1 MGKLK
6 SVGRY
11 IMEDRTLGKG
21 NFAVVELASHII
33 TSSKVAVKIIDR
45 RKLKEEYMQKNLY
58 REAKVMSKLRHP
70 NIARLYET
78 IKSNNLYFLVTE
90 YVAGGDLLSYVRNQK
105 DGYLSESRSRVYVRQ
120 LVSAL
125 HHLHERG
132 VVHRDLKMENII
144 LDAKRKNL
152 KLIDFG
158 LSNHYNTDQLLKTHC
173 GSPEY
178 AAPELFVTGREYGP
192 EIDIWSFGIIVYAM
206 VTGKLPFTAP
216 HTENRRQRLLQ
227 LINAGLGPI
236 HERDMR
242 NITEDCKDLLRRS
255 IQPSETRIHLLDIQV
270 HPWITANNQDTFYP
284 FQQPPRDPRLKEE
297 VIEKMASL
305 LTVTKSMLE
314 GNVHETRCDEL
325 GAMFNLLMDD
335 ALRER
340 GLWEGDHTRRSQ
352 TPSGEP
358 PVRLRTPTVV
368 RMVRPSDRLQ
378 NNSPVQA
385 ADFELSIVESE
396 KNTPERPKTATYP
409 PSSLYTRPMG
419 NATTVNIILAR
430 QQHFPRPST
439 QPAKLQHRP
448 VSKTKSG
455 TRPRS
460 CINTPE
466 TLLVAP
472 HPSSAELLLSSK
484 DSAATPNQPSHQDGE
499 QISDQ
504 KATPKTP
511 DTPETTSSRSKRDMT
526 HKELQTVTSSHSR
539 DMGRKESDQKSVKE
553 PVKKASYTPS
563 NGPVGTKPRP
573 KLQVVDMARHFNA
586 KHGYQ
591 VSETPIL
598 VQNGPAVSPGATVR
612 KSPAKPHSSERR
624 ASLNLCDGHLSEF
637 RENDLSKDDSSG
649 DRRHSIAVANISEKS
664 RKQRSATPV
673 LLRLRHRDGKEAAHQ
688 EPSELR
694 KSRVKKG
701 DARRHSLG
709 VTRDLSQSRSSGI
722 SSYVPSRSQ
731 TPSISETM
739 TSSSQNSRPGT
750 SRNPSRSLYK
760 TPIASVIASDGNLA
774 HRSRR
779 ERRASDS
786 VGEMTVKSPTGMPS
800 RLEWKRTSSAER
812 KIATQSL
819 NMTKEKTS
827 GYTSEG
833 NSRGVLQVVPD
844 KTMRIQSAKIKSREG
859 QPPSGHVHQDQN
871 SCRAMRA
878 RKEHVTSSNG
888 ENQKMLKY
896 TGYHTDELKD
906 TNLANGDEHSA
917 AQYLGNFSTRGLL
930 GLILVSPNSSKT
942 QKPLTDKDETD
953 SKSQISDSSSGP
965 PRQKYVNIAPFNFFD
980 KSQLCNTTTKSIDV
994 TKPPVVKPKGSKG
1007 IQVFDIQKSHDV
1019 TSVPLPSTASETSR
1033 KPNSN
1038 GVDWG
1043 KTYCL
1048 ERKVSDTL
1056 KGSNE
1061 IVKLRKTPEPVRD
1074 G

>member
-340 GLWEGDHTRRSQ
+340 GLWEGDHTRR
-352 TPSGEP
+352 
-358 PVRLRTPTVV
+358 RD
-368 RMVRPSDRLQ
+368 RPDDSCRVMTR
-378 NNSPVQA
+378 SPEVA
-385 ADFELSIVESE
+385 
-396 KNTPERPKTATYP
+396 NTFRFMPIPKSVDSTN
-409 PSSLYTRPMG
+409 G

-833 NSRGVLQVVPD
+833 NSRGCY
-844 KTMRIQSAKIKSREG
+844 R
-859 QPPSGHVHQDQN
+859 
-871 SCRAMRA
+871 SC
-878 RKEHVTSSNG
+878 
-888 ENQKMLKY
+888 
-896 TGYHTDELKD
+896 
-906 TNLANGDEHSA
+906 
-917 AQYLGNFSTRGLL
+917 
-930 GLILVSPNSSKT
+930 P
-942 QKPLTDKDETD
+942 
-953 SKSQISDSSSGP
+953 
-965 PRQKYVNIAPFNFFD
+965 
-980 KSQLCNTTTKSIDV
+980 
-994 TKPPVVKPKGSKG
+994 TKP
-1007 IQVFDIQKSHDV
+1007 
-1019 TSVPLPSTASETSR
+1019 
-1033 KPNSN
+1033 
-1038 GVDWG
+1038 
-1043 KTYCL
+1043 
-1048 ERKVSDTL
+1048 
-1056 KGSNE
+1056 
-1061 IVKLRKTPEPVRD
+1061 
-1074 G
+1074 